1 VGGPFQFTGV
11 PGEATRLVPERP
23 TTYPEAM
30 AEQIRALAAGRPAV
44 TAADGLAT
52 LRLLE
57 RCRQVRQPMA
67 MEWL

>member
-1 VGGPFQFTGV
+1 M
-11 PGEATRLVPERP
+11 RIVPERP
-23 TTYPEAM
+23 TSYPEAM
-30 AEQIRALAAGRPAV
+30 AEQIRAVTAGAPTV

-57 RCRQVRQPMA
+57 RCRQVREPMA